1 MEVMNHLNNKFMKRV
16 AIIAG
21 IITVLTINLI
31 YCQQDPQYTQYMYNM
46 HIVNPAYAGSHGT
59 LNMGLLHRTQWVG
72 LDGAPKTTVFAIDAP
87 IRKNVG
93 VGLSVFA
100 DKIGPVKEQN
110 LFVDVSYTIQ
120 TSDFGNLAFGVKGGF
135 SFIDANLTALNL
147 GEDINFGTIDDDVFK
162 ENIKDAYPNFGAGAY
177 YYTDRFYVGLSMP
190 NMLNQ
195 LHFERT
201 GGIISKAAE
210 KMHYFITSG
219 YVFELNDNLKLKP
232 SVLLKGVGGAPLSID
247 FSGNVLINNKLEFGL
262 SWRFDDSIS
271 ALMNIEV
278 APMFRV
284 GYAYDYTTTNL
295 GDFNSGSH
303 EIILLFT
310 ISNSRDGVSPRFF

>member
-1 MEVMNHLNNKFMKRV
+1 MKRV
-16 AIIAG
+16 TKILG
-21 IITVLTINLI
+21 ILTILSINLI
-31 YCQQDPQYTQYMYNM
+31 YSQQDPQYTQYMYNM
-46 HIVNPAYAGSHGT
+46 HVVNPAYAGSHGT
-59 LNMGLLHRTQWVG
+59 LNIGLLHRTQWVG
-72 LDGAPKTTVFAIDAP
+72 LEGAPKTTVFAIDAP
-87 IRKNVG
+87 VRKNVG

-110 LFVDVSYTIQ
+110 LFADVSYTIQ
-120 TSDFGNLAFGVKGGF
+120 TSDFGNLAFGVKAGF
-135 SFIDANLTALNL
+135 TFLDALLSTLDL
-147 GEDINFGTIDDDVFK
+147 GDQIPDDVFRDD
-162 ENIKDAYPNFGAGAY
+162 IKDTYVNFGAGAF

-195 LHFERT
+195 YHLKKK
-201 GGIISKAAE
+201 GGIISSAAE

-219 YVFELNDNLKLKP
+219 YVFDLNDNLKLKP